1 MGRRSCLH
9 RTDRSVPR
17 AIRSPPAL
25 KKLLQPRAAALL
37 PLHRI
42 AASLHSHPSFALHR
56 VRFRAAPIRLR
67 QPGMA
72 AACWKRVA
80 VIVFVLVLS
89 APPASATKADDAN
102 STAACPLDLGYVA
115 TLPWDRS
122 PCEPPVSNTTACCM
136 TLLSV
141 LGVGLAAR
149 LRATGRFRLPSA
161 GASAACLRAFSGALS
176 AAPLSLPATLVPGCF
191 PVPSQFAITPDYCAG
206 VTTAAEYAAVAG
218 DASVAGLNASCG
230 ADVTSLPVCTRCLNA
245 GVGASARLTAAAG
258 NSSKSQSCFYLTV
271 LYAAGISSSAGPDSP
286 ATASCALG
294 LALSTPPNTPPS
306 SSSATSSSS
315 ASHTN
320 IAVAATIPIASVLLV
335 SLAAALL
342 LWRRKRRREDMLF
355 KMRSIQISESSR
367 RSRQRPNTGSV
378 MFDICELA
386 KATGGFAERNLIG
399 RGGFGVVYRGVLG
412 DGTVVA
418 VKKMLD
424 PDVEGGD
431 EEFTNEVEIISHL
444 RHRNLVPLRGCC
456 IVDADADPD
465 QGKQMFLVYDY
476 MPKGSLDQY
485 IFADADAGEGG
496 GGGRG
501 SRRRAAFSWA
511 QRRTV
516 ILDVGRG
523 LEYLHYGVKPGIYHR
538 DIKATNILLDA
549 DMRARVADFGLARRS
564 REGQSHLTTRVAG
577 THGYLSPEYALY
589 GQLTERSDVYS
600 FGVLV
605 LEVMS
610 GRRALDLADPSGV
623 VLITDWAW
631 AHVKAGRPGE
641 VLAGA
646 LRKEPGAAVAAM
658 ERFVL
663 VGILCA
669 HVTVAC
675 RPTMPEALRMLE
687 GDMDVPDLPD
697 RPQPF
702 GQRIAFDEGE
712 SNLSASSIL
721 SSPFVD
727 FGDMLR

>member
-1 MGRRSCLH
+1 
-9 RTDRSVPR
+9 
-17 AIRSPPAL
+17 
-25 KKLLQPRAAALL
+25 
-37 PLHRI
+37 
-42 AASLHSHPSFALHR
+42 
-56 VRFRAAPIRLR
+56 
-67 QPGMA
+67 MA
-72 AACWKRVA
+72 AAWRHLA
-80 VIVFVLVLS
+80 ILLLVLTPR
-89 APPASATKADDAN
+89 PPGVMADDAN
-102 STAACPLDLGYVA
+102 STAAAACPLDLGYVA
-115 TLPWDRS
+115 TLPWDHA
-122 PCEPPVSNTTACCM
+122 PCAPPVANRTACCM

-141 LGVGLAAR
+141 LGVGLATR

-161 GASAACLRAFSGALS
+161 AASAACLRAFSAAL
-176 AAPLSLPATLVPGCF
+176 AAPPLSLPGSLVPGCF

-206 VTTAAEYAAVAG
+206 VTTAAEYAEVAG
-218 DASVAGLNASCG
+218 GASVAGLNASCG
-230 ADVTSLPVCTRCLNA
+230 ADITSLSLCTRCLNA
-245 GVGASARLTAAAG
+245 GIGASARLTAAAG

-286 ATASCALG
+286 ATAGCALG
-294 LALSTPPNTPPS
+294 LALSTPHP
-306 SSSATSSSS
+306 TSSPTSS
-315 ASHTN
+315 FTNHTN
-320 IAVAATIPIASVLLV
+320 IAVAATIPIAIVLLV
-335 SLAAALL
+335 SLIALL
-342 LWRRKRRREDMLF
+342 LWRKRRQDIKR
-355 KMRSIQISESSR
+355 RSIQISESR
-367 RSRQRPNTGSV
+367 RSRPRPNTGSV

-399 RGGFGVVYRGVLG
+399 RGGFGVVYRGVLA

-431 EEFTNEVEIISHL
+431 EEFTNEVEIISLL

-456 IVDADADPD
+456 IADDDPD
-465 QGKQMFLVYDY
+465 EGKQMFLVYDY
-476 MPKGSLDQY
+476 MPKGSLDHY
-485 IFADADAGEGG
+485 IFADGEG
-496 GGGRG
+496 
-501 SRRRAAFSWA
+501 RRRPAFSWA

-516 ILDVGRG
+516 ILDVARG

-549 DMRARVADFGLARRS
+549 DMRACVADFGLARRS

-589 GQLTERSDVYS
+589 GQLTEKSDVYS

-631 AHVKAGRPGE
+631 THVKAGRPRE
-641 VLAGA
+641 VLAEA
-646 LRKEPGAAVAAM
+646 LRKEPSAVMVAM

-697 RPQPF
+697 RPQPL

-712 SNLSASSIL
+712 SNFSASSIL
-721 SSPFVD
+721 SSPFLD

>member
-1 MGRRSCLH
+1 MTAAWRHLAILLLVL
-9 RTDRSVPR
+9 TPR
-17 AIRSPPAL
+17 PPA
-25 KKLLQPRAAALL
+25 AE
-37 PLHRI
+37 
-42 AASLHSHPSFALHR
+42 
-56 VRFRAAPIRLR
+56 
-67 QPGMA
+67 
-72 AACWKRVA
+72 
-80 VIVFVLVLS
+80 
-89 APPASATKADDAN
+89 ADDVN
-102 STAACPLDLGYVA
+102 STAAAACPLDLGYVA
-115 TLPWDRS
+115 TLPWDHA
-122 PCEPPVSNTTACCM
+122 PCAPPVANRTACCM

-161 GASAACLRAFSGALS
+161 AASAACLRAFSAAL
-176 AAPLSLPATLVPGCF
+176 AAPPLSLPASLVPGCF

-206 VTTAAEYAAVAG
+206 VTTAAEYAEVAG
-218 DASVAGLNASCG
+218 AASVAGLNASCG
-230 ADVTSLPVCTRCLNA
+230 ADITSLSLCTRCVNA
-245 GVGASARLTAAAG
+245 GIGASARLTAAAG
-258 NSSKSQSCFYLTV
+258 NSSKSQNCFYLTV

-294 LALSTPPNTPPS
+294 LALSSPP
-306 SSSATSSSS
+306 ATSSPTSS
-315 ASHTN
+315 STNHTN
-320 IAVAATIPIASVLLV
+320 IAVAATIPIATVLLV
-335 SLAAALL
+335 SLVALL
-342 LWRRKRRREDMLF
+342 LWRKRRQDIKR
-355 KMRSIQISESSR
+355 RSIQISESR
-367 RSRQRPNTGSV
+367 RSRPRPNTGSV
-378 MFDICELA
+378 MFNICELA

-399 RGGFGVVYRGVLG
+399 RGGFGVVYRGVLA

-431 EEFTNEVEIISHL
+431 EEFTNEVEIISLL

-456 IVDADADPD
+456 IADDDPD
-465 QGKQMFLVYDY
+465 EGKQMFLVYDY

-485 IFADADAGEGG
+485 IFADGEG
-496 GGGRG
+496 
-501 SRRRAAFSWA
+501 RRRPAFSWA

-516 ILDVGRG
+516 ILDVARG

-549 DMRARVADFGLARRS
+549 DMRACVADFGLARRS

-589 GQLTERSDVYS
+589 GQLTEKSDVYS

-605 LEVMS
+605 LEVIS

-631 AHVKAGRPGE
+631 THVKAGRPRE
-641 VLAGA
+641 VLAEA
-646 LRKEPGAAVAAM
+646 LRKETSNVMVAM

-712 SNLSASSIL
+712 SNFSASSIL
-721 SSPFVD
+721 SSPFLD